1 MYFRNVS
8 RPMKVAPRD
17 SSQITLTH
25 INSRIIGLAI
35 QKTFFEK
42 SQPEVKSQIFL
53 SSSQRLKGEL
63 TENTLN
69 GAIFSQ
75 ISYHFFAVGFLTDQ
89 AFTFTIAS
97 LTLKLVRGRCRRS
110 WRGRVS
116 SASESQSS
124 VSG

>member
-42 SQPEVKSQIFL
+42 SQLEVKSHIFL

-75 ISYHFFAVGFLTDQ
+75 IYYHCFAVGFFYWPNIYIHHTV
-89 AFTFTIAS
+89 INIEAS
-97 LTLKLVRGRCRRS
+97 KRTM
-110 WRGRVS
+110 
-116 SASESQSS
+116 
-124 VSG
+124 

>member
-1 MYFRNVS
+1 MIEYFRSLLTGVYRSLFPGNTLKNKEFKMINFTAKLRNSS
-8 RPMKVAPRD
+8 RNRKLKV
-17 SSQITLTH
+17 I
-25 INSRIIGLAI
+25 
-35 QKTFFEK
+35 F
-42 SQPEVKSQIFL
+42 FL

-63 TENTLN
+63 TEKTLN

-75 ISYHFFAVGFLTDQ
+75 ISYHCFAVGFLTDQ
-89 AFTFTIAS
+89 TFTFTIAS
-97 LTLKLVRGRCRRS
+97 LTLKLVRGRYRRS